1 METKNTVKALT
12 SDFEIN
18 KQETKMHLEE
28 TREEKLGNLTPA
40 KQPSSVHFFPEII
53 DLEATPMQLS
63 TSTSQNIPFNLPQVT
78 NAQNSGLTLSSAG
91 PLTSKSTLLSIPRG
105 DASLSKQSSSFLI
118 TKKQP
123 LLSFDS
129 ETFVLGEGEDYFLS
143 LFGDSRKLNAHSSQT
158 EDMTKHLSVILE
170 EVGQFTSSFLEDI
183 KIAEVNVKG
192 LFVRLMNSSTDKET
206 EIGNHILQQNV
217 NGQAVSLYRFPPN
230 IIMHASSTVTVWA
243 AASEAKPQPPTDFVW
258 EEQIRFRSSP
268 DCTTILCK
276 PHGEAIAWYTPIHWK
291 QAWEKLE
298 TDIEFDRCSVVIP
311 TLKKRMFGQRTASM
325 SSINKEKQ
333 EPAKEPSQCRI
344 DHIYPA
350 LPKEKEILP
359 STLPTR
365 SPWCCNPHTSPH
377 PYCSLIEPH
386 DPDTSEK
393 RLDTQLKSRPAKLA
407 SAPGTRDNPDHET
420 QTGSAQCVAATRVI
434 PTWVAYAATKTMV
447 TSKYKL
453 RLRATS
459 GSMVLLQVGPV
470 LTSVVYVAGYEKQ
483 ISITLSDRP
492 PALGEGRAMLL
503 QSPLRNNGDRVGT
516 SFVVWGTERKCAAG
530 PSKAP
535 PGLPA
540 VKAELRPDIAKESLA
555 DGFRHTQLDVEMSLF
570 SGQTGIIGLPSP
582 CQLEGK
588 TTASDMQVGVAGTA
602 VNFVV
607 PAPSREP
614 LLSNAEVTFSKDVS
628 GRVQDH
634 VAQGSSVQNVPT

>member
-1 METKNTVKALT
+1 MMETKNTVKALT

-407 SAPGTRDNPDHET
+407 SAPGKPTKHTYSRRGKRQAGSRKRNQKTKKKTENNSIHENSSGFVFFLSTVLSGNEKSFAPDLHFIFV
-420 QTGSAQCVAATRVI
+420 GRQCVAATRVI

-459 GSMVLLQVGPV
+459 GSMVLLQ
-470 LTSVVYVAGYEKQ
+470 
-483 ISITLSDRP
+483 
-492 PALGEGRAMLL
+492 
-503 QSPLRNNGDRVGT
+503 
-516 SFVVWGTERKCAAG
+516 
-530 PSKAP
+530 
-535 PGLPA
+535 
-540 VKAELRPDIAKESLA
+540 
-555 DGFRHTQLDVEMSLF
+555 
-570 SGQTGIIGLPSP
+570 
-582 CQLEGK
+582 LEGK

-607 PAPSREP
+607 PVTCWLVLRNVATLTSFHGFQKTPGESRIEEKRLFGLMDQESWSP
-614 LLSNAEVTFSKDVS
+614 WANYVDS
-628 GRVQDH
+628 GDC
-634 VAQGSSVQNVPT
+634 

>member
-1 METKNTVKALT
+1 MKGKQGGGGAPAAPRPRVLGLGGGSPLAAPGQAAPLLCLSQLKFPFQAPPALHSPAPGRTLALPCSVPAALPSVNCSGLLPYPGRPFWLSSRCTQGRSAGLLRPRSRGAREAQGASPGDVPCPACAQRPERKQLSLMMETKNTVKALT

-105 DASLSKQSSSFLI
+105 DASLSKQSS
-118 TKKQP
+118 
-123 LLSFDS
+123 
-129 ETFVLGEGEDYFLS
+129 
-143 LFGDSRKLNAHSSQT
+143 
-158 EDMTKHLSVILE
+158 
-170 EVGQFTSSFLEDI
+170 FLEDI

-230 IIMHASSTVTVWA
+230 IIMHASSTVTMPLQPQGLRRLRHKELQLYPGKCKDTFLTFNDTEKPICAERLMTVTSVDLSWNPSGICQQQTAFSKVWA

-407 SAPGTRDNPDHET
+407 SAPDSSGFVFFLSTVLSGNEKSFAPDLHFIFV
-420 QTGSAQCVAATRVI
+420 GRQCVAATRVI

-470 LTSVVYVAGYEKQ
+470 LTSMVYVAVGGH
-483 ISITLSDRP
+483 RN
-492 PALGEGRAMLL
+492 RA
-503 QSPLRNNGDRVGT
+503 
-516 SFVVWGTERKCAAG
+516 C
-530 PSKAP
+530 
-535 PGLPA
+535 
-540 VKAELRPDIAKESLA
+540 
-555 DGFRHTQLDVEMSLF
+555 
-570 SGQTGIIGLPSP
+570 
-582 CQLEGK
+582 
-588 TTASDMQVGVAGTA
+588 
-602 VNFVV
+602 
-607 PAPSREP
+607 
-614 LLSNAEVTFSKDVS
+614 
-628 GRVQDH
+628 
-634 VAQGSSVQNVPT
+634 

>member
-1 METKNTVKALT
+1 MMETKNTVKALT

-230 IIMHASSTVTVWA
+230 IIMHASSTVTMPLQPQGLRRLRHKELQLYPGKCKDTFLTFNDTEKPICAERLMTVTSVDLSWNPSGICQQQTAFSKVWA

-407 SAPGTRDNPDHET
+407 SAPDSSGFVFFLSTVLSGNEKSFAPDLHFIFV
-420 QTGSAQCVAATRVI
+420 GRQCVAATRVI

-459 GSMVLLQVGPV
+459 GSMVLLQ
-470 LTSVVYVAGYEKQ
+470 
-483 ISITLSDRP
+483 
-492 PALGEGRAMLL
+492 
-503 QSPLRNNGDRVGT
+503 
-516 SFVVWGTERKCAAG
+516 
-530 PSKAP
+530 
-535 PGLPA
+535 
-540 VKAELRPDIAKESLA
+540 
-555 DGFRHTQLDVEMSLF
+555 
-570 SGQTGIIGLPSP
+570 
-582 CQLEGK
+582 LEGK

-607 PAPSREP
+607 PVTCWLVLRNVATLTSFHGFQKTPGESRIEEKRLFGLMDQESWSP
-614 LLSNAEVTFSKDVS
+614 WANYVDS
-628 GRVQDH
+628 GDC
-634 VAQGSSVQNVPT
+634 

>member
-1 METKNTVKALT
+1 TKNTVKALT

-407 SAPGTRDNPDHET
+407 SAPG
-420 QTGSAQCVAATRVI
+420 I
-434 PTWVAYAATKTMV
+434 KKKK
-447 TSKYKL
+447 SKNK
-453 RLRATS
+453 
-459 GSMVLLQVGPV
+459 
-470 LTSVVYVAGYEKQ
+470 K
-483 ISITLSDRP
+483 
-492 PALGEGRAMLL
+492 
-503 QSPLRNNGDRVGT
+503 
-516 SFVVWGTERKCAAG
+516 
-530 PSKAP
+530 
-535 PGLPA
+535 
-540 VKAELRPDIAKESLA
+540 
-555 DGFRHTQLDVEMSLF
+555 
-570 SGQTGIIGLPSP
+570 
-582 CQLEGK
+582 
-588 TTASDMQVGVAGTA
+588 
-602 VNFVV
+602 
-607 PAPSREP
+607 
-614 LLSNAEVTFSKDVS
+614 
-628 GRVQDH
+628 
-634 VAQGSSVQNVPT
+634 

>member
-1 METKNTVKALT
+1 MGVPVFVCEALLGTGGVCSSGSAHPNRHRVLCSDFMVDFPPSCKAGAPICLSTDFLMGRVNCQLKIASSRRQLVLRETAGARGRGARRACRGREPRRGEPLALPCSVPAALPSVNCSVNCSGLLPYPGQPFWLSSRCAQGRSAGERKQLSLMMETKNTVKALT

-407 SAPGTRDNPDHET
+407 SAPGIKKKKSKNKKENRKQLNP
-420 QTGSAQCVAATRVI
+420 
-434 PTWVAYAATKTMV
+434 
-447 TSKYKL
+447 
-453 RLRATS
+453 
-459 GSMVLLQVGPV
+459 
-470 LTSVVYVAGYEKQ
+470 
-483 ISITLSDRP
+483 
-492 PALGEGRAMLL
+492 
-503 QSPLRNNGDRVGT
+503 
-516 SFVVWGTERKCAAG
+516 
-530 PSKAP
+530 
-535 PGLPA
+535 
-540 VKAELRPDIAKESLA
+540 
-555 DGFRHTQLDVEMSLF
+555 
-570 SGQTGIIGLPSP
+570 
-582 CQLEGK
+582 
-588 TTASDMQVGVAGTA
+588 
-602 VNFVV
+602 
-607 PAPSREP
+607 
-614 LLSNAEVTFSKDVS
+614 
-628 GRVQDH
+628 
-634 VAQGSSVQNVPT
+634 